1 MVDRMND
8 GAYRRLDPNDNSI
21 MVLGKNRLNP
31 QVYKQ
36 RFVTVSSCNK
46 DEFDRQVNEKLSDN
60 WEIMHLTT
68 SLAPEPFP
76 LPGSLRYI
84 AFLSKYVRVDEEDND
99 ERT

>member
-1 MVDRMND
+1 MVNGTND
-8 GAYRRLDPNDNSI
+8 GAYRRLDQNDPSV
-21 MVLGKNRLNP
+21 MVLGKNCLNP

-84 AFLSKYVRVDEEDND
+84 AFLSKYVRVDVADGGD
-99 ERT
+99 I